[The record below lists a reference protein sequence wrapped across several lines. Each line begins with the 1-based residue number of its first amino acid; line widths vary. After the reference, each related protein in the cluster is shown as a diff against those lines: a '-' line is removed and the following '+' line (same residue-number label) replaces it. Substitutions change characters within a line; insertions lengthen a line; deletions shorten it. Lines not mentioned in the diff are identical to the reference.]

1 MGFFDFL
8 NDTTRYADRHAGVV
22 RLERRREFI
31 VEPYAD
37 EIKDSRVLDLASH
50 DGRWAYALAGA
61 GAREVVGIEFRQELI
76 DEFAEYPEG
85 ETKDRVSLVQGD
97 VFEELP
103 KLIAAGEKFDVV
115 AIYGLYYHIMDHY
128 ALLKLVKQLGARLV
142 VIDSEFLTRDA
153 PLIRLS
159 TEDTN
164 KHLNTISHE
173 TGQARAPIGIA
184 SKQALE
190 MMAESLDYSV
200 SWADWNTMPE
210 ADRLGLSEYFRE
222 DHWKRRG
229 TCALRLQG

>member
-8 NDTTRYADRHAGVV
+8 NDTTRYGGRPTSIS

-31 VEPYAD
+31 VEPFVD
-37 EIKDSRVLDLASH
+37 EIKDGRVLDLASH

-76 DEFAEYPEG
+76 DQFAGYPEG
-85 ETKDRVSLVQGD
+85 EIRDRVSLIQGD

-103 KLIAAGEKFDVV
+103 KLVAAGERFDVV
-115 AIYGLYYHIMDHY
+115 AIYGLFYHVMDHY

-142 VIDSEFLTRDA
+142 VIDSEFLTRKA

-159 TEDTN
+159 MEDTDCEFN
-164 KHLNTISHE
+164 VISPE
-173 TGQARAPIGIA
+173 TRQAQAPIGIV
-184 SKQALE
+184 SRSALE
-190 MMAESLDYSV
+190 MMAGSLGYAAT
-200 SWADWNTMPE
+200 WADWDSVPA
-210 ADRLGLSEYFRE
+210 ADRRGLREYYRE
-222 DHWKRRG
+222 GGLRLRG